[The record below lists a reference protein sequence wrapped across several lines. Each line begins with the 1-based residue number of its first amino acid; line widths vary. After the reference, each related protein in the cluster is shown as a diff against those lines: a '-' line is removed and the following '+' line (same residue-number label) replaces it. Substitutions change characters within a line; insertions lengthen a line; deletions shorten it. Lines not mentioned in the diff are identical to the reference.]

1 MIVKTSCGTDGA
13 LHSTEDYNTCDQPRL
28 CLPDPHLLV
37 RLPELPGGG
46 EGEAADLRPLR
57 LVQLPRLLRGHLG
70 RPAHPAHRHTPHVSA
85 GARSGALV
93 QISVSW
99 VTLVTGHCCYNWLD
113 TTGDWGGGV
122 LMTKTDR

>member
-1 MIVKTSCGTDGA
+1 MIVKTGCGTDGA
-13 LHSTEDYNTCDQPRL
+13 LHSTEDYNPNDQPRL

-57 LVQLPRLLRGHLG
+57 LVQLPRLLRGHLA
-70 RPAHPAHRHTPHVSA
+70 RPAHPGHRHTPHVSA

-93 QISVSW
+93 QISVS
-99 VTLVTGHCCYNWLD
+99 
-113 TTGDWGGGV
+113 
-122 LMTKTDR
+122 